1 MILHKALP
9 CKRLVCYDNIM
20 KLFSGIQPTNILHI
34 GNYLGALKN
43 WIAMQK
49 DHDMIAC
56 IVDLHAI
63 TVRQNPEELRH
74 NTEAVAALYLA
85 CGLDPERVTMF
96 VQSHVREHTELAWIL
111 STITKMGELERMTQ
125 FKDKAKQHS
134 ENINAGLFTYP
145 MLMAADI
152 LLYGTE
158 GVPVGEDQKQHV
170 ELTRD
175 IAMRFNSWFGETFVV
190 PKPLI
195 QKEGARVMGL
205 DDPTKK
211 MAKSA
216 SSPNN
221 YISLTDDADT
231 VRTKIKRAV
240 TDSGSDI
247 IVREDKPALTNLL
260 TIYSLLSGTPIATL
274 EKKYKGKGYGEFKK
288 DLAEV
293 VAEFLTPL
301 QERLAKTD
309 IKKVQKILDRGAKDA
324 QKIAAKMMERVRGRV
339 GLL

>member
-1 MILHKALP
+1 
-9 CKRLVCYDNIM
+9 M

-34 GNYLGALKN
+34 GNYLGALAP
-43 WIAMQK
+43 WISMQK
-49 DHDMIAC
+49 DNMMIAC

-63 TVRQNPEELRH
+63 TVPQKPEELRR
-74 NTEAVAALYLA
+74 NTETIAALYLA
-85 CGLDPERVTMF
+85 SGLDPERVTIF

-111 STITKMGELERMTQ
+111 NTITKMGELERMTQ
-125 FKDKAKQHS
+125 FKDKSKQHAES
-134 ENINAGLFTYP
+134 INAGLFTYP
-145 MLMAADI
+145 VLMAADI

-158 GVPVGEDQKQHV
+158 DVPVGEDQKQHV

-175 IAMRFNSWFGETFVV
+175 IAMRFNSRFGETFVV

-211 MAKSA
+211 MSKSA

-221 YISLTDDADT
+221 YISLTDGADT
-231 VRTKIKRAV
+231 VRAKIKRAV

-247 IVREDKPALTNLL
+247 VAAPDKPALTNLL
-260 TIYSLLSGTPIATL
+260 TIYSLLAGTPIATL
-274 EKKYKGKGYGEFKK
+274 EKKYKGKGYGDFKK

-293 VAEFLTPL
+293 IVEFVTPI
-301 QERLAKTD
+301 QERLKKTD
-309 IKKVQKILDRGAKDA
+309 MKKVRTILQKGARDA
-324 QKIAAKMMERVRGRV
+324 QKIAAKTMEKVRERV
-339 GLL
+339 GLLY

>member
-1 MILHKALP
+1 
-9 CKRLVCYDNIM
+9 M

-34 GNYLGALKN
+34 GNYLGALAP
-43 WIAMQK
+43 WISMQK
-49 DHDMIAC
+49 DNTMIAC

-63 TVRQNPEELRH
+63 TVPQKPEELRR
-74 NTEAVAALYLA
+74 NTETIAALYLA
-85 CGLDPERVTMF
+85 CGLDPERVTIF

-111 STITKMGELERMTQ
+111 NTTTKMGELERMTQ
-125 FKDKAKQHS
+125 FKDKALRQAQGKQDGVS
-134 ENINAGLFTYP
+134 SGLFTYP
-145 MLMAADI
+145 VLMAADI

-175 IAMRFNSWFGETFVV
+175 LALRFNNRFGETFVL

-211 MAKSA
+211 MSKSA

-231 VRTKIKRAV
+231 VRAKIKRAV
-240 TDSGSDI
+240 TDSGSE
-247 IVREDKPALTNLL
+247 IVAGSDKPALTNLL
-260 TIYSLLSGTPIATL
+260 TIYSLLSGTTILAL
-274 EKKYKGKGYGEFKK
+274 EKKYKGKGYGDFKK

-293 VAEFLTPL
+293 VVDFLTPI
-301 QERLAKTD
+301 QERLKKTD
-309 IKKVQKILDRGAKDA
+309 VKKIQKILDHGARTA
-324 QKIAAKMMERVRGRV
+324 QKIAAKTMEKVRERV
-339 GLL
+339 GLI